1 MASERLPQTSQST
14 ALRRLE
20 LCAYAL
26 NEIHMEVEQPQDP
39 DAKADLLLATEKVVS
54 EVFDLYETVRRYV
67 WGVEPPEDD
76 D

>member
-1 MASERLPQTSQST
+1 
-14 ALRRLE
+14 
-20 LCAYAL
+20 
-26 NEIHMEVEQPQDP
+26 MEVEQPQDP

-67 WGVEPPEDD
+67 WGVEPNEDD